1 MFLLLLQSVPAGFA
15 LLPSYNFREGVYA
28 RLLLIMNRARD
39 LFQCPF
45 VNVTLRFKRVFLQT
59 KKIVRP
65 SIVHS
70 EDLGLALKDT
80 FRSSLLPVLRTK
92 KVGSE
97 PNLERQPIKI
107 LEVYEGVVFC
117 FRNRFQT
124 EGRTGRID
132 IAVTSKEGVPL
143 AKSRRISHKNITVLI
158 KEEVAVFS
166 GG

>member
-1 MFLLLLQSVPAGFA
+1 
-15 LLPSYNFREGVYA
+15 
-28 RLLLIMNRARD
+28 
-39 LFQCPF
+39 
-45 VNVTLRFKRVFLQT
+45 
-59 KKIVRP
+59 
-65 SIVHS
+65 
-70 EDLGLALKDT
+70 LALKDT

-143 AKSRRISHKNITVLI
+143 AKSRRISHKNFTVLI